1 MRLIIAEKP
10 SVAKD
15 IANVLTNGNFSKKG
29 TFFECGEDRVT
40 WCFGHLLK
48 TVEPEVYNP
57 SYKRWNTAD
66 LPLKLYPLRYEPIA
80 DKKEHTESVIDLIK
94 KADSIVNA
102 GDADDEGQLLVDEL
116 LIYAGN
122 TKPVK
127 RLFITDNTD
136 KGIAKALAEMKEN
149 SAFKGDYLR
158 AYMRASA
165 DLIYGLSMTR
175 AYTNAAQANGYTGVL
190 SVGRVQTPTLGLVVR
205 RWLANQSHV
214 DAFYFNLNGE
224 LDFGNGKFTARL
236 KLPADA
242 PVDEKGRVILKSW
255 MEDKGQTC
263 TGVQAKVISCAVK
276 AKEVQVP
283 VPFNLSRLQQQ
294 MNKDHGFSV
303 AKTLEIT
310 QVLKDTYKAIT
321 YNRSD
326 CTYLTDEHFNQAPA
340 LVALLKDKCPEFR
353 DDPVDLTIKSKSF
366 NTSKVG
372 SHTGIIPTDNPPNM
386 AEMKDDERTVYRA
399 IVRQYLVQF
408 MKPKCFDEA
417 TGTIDVNGNTFEY
430 KAQKETDKGFEAY
443 LKEVRESDETDE
455 VDSPFD
461 IVSKLESGQS
471 GMCESV
477 NVEQKKTS
485 PPQLF
490 TQATLVSAMT
500 RIADYVE
507 DPNIKKLLKEKDKD
521 NDQVHG
527 SIGTEATRAS
537 IIETL
542 ITRRRYIEE
551 VKGKLIPTE
560 TGLAFFNA
568 LPEKASL
575 PDMTALWFEQQTR
588 IANGELE
595 PDQFI
600 EDLMGFIKTEVQNV
614 TVGDIKGDGSS
625 AKDDGK
631 NPRLEE
637 KCPNCG
643 KEIIASPKVYACSG
657 CDFKIWKEIAKKKLT
672 NGQVETLIKKGKTLE
687 IKGFESTKTGKTF
700 SAFLVLKDKATG
712 QVGFEF
718 PPRKK

>member
-15 IANVLTNGNFSKKG
+15 IANVLTNGNYIKKG
-29 TFFECGEDRVT
+29 AFFECGEDKVT

-57 SYKRWNTAD
+57 SYKRWNTDD
-66 LPLKLYPLRYEPIA
+66 LPLKLYPLQYEPIA
-80 DKKEHTESVIDLIK
+80 DKKEHTESVISLIK
-94 KADSIVNA
+94 QASSIVNA

-127 RLFITDNTD
+127 RLYMKDNTD
-136 KGIAKALAEMKEN
+136 KGIAVALSNMKDN
-149 SAFKGDYLR
+149 SEYKGDYLR

-224 LDFGNGKFTARL
+224 FDFGNGKLTARL
-236 KLPADA
+236 KLPEDA
-242 PVDEKGRVILKSW
+242 PVDEKGRVILKGW
-255 MEDKGQTC
+255 MEEKGQAC
-263 TGVQAKVISCAVK
+263 KGVQAKVISCTVK

-294 MNKDHGFSV
+294 MNKDHGISV

-310 QVLKDTYKAIT
+310 QVLREKYKAIT

-326 CTYLTDEHFNQAPA
+326 CTYLSDEQFNEAPA
-340 LVALLKDKCPEFR
+340 IVAVLQEKCSEFT
-353 DDPVDLTIKSKSF
+353 DVKVDLTIKSKSF
-366 NTSKVG
+366 NSSKITA
-372 SHTGIIPTDNPPNM
+372 HTAIIPTDNPPNM
-386 AEMKDDERTVYRA
+386 ADMTEQERTVYRA

-408 MKPKCFDEA
+408 MQPKCFDEA
-417 TGTIDVNGNTFEY
+417 TGTIDVGGNTFEY
-430 KAQKETDKGFEAY
+430 KAQKETDKGFEAF
-443 LKEVRESDETDE
+443 LKEAKEVDESEGE
-455 VDSPFD
+455 DSPFD
-461 IVSKLESGQS
+461 VVSQLVNGQN
-471 GMCESV
+471 GMCEAVS
-477 NVEQKKTS
+477 VEQKKTS

-490 TQATLVSAMT
+490 TQASLVSAMT

-542 ITRRRYIEE
+542 ITRRRYIDE
-551 VKGKLIPTE
+551 VKGKLVPTE

-568 LPEKASL
+568 LPDKASL

-595 PDQFI
+595 SDQFI
-600 EDLMGFIKTEVQNV
+600 EDLMDFIKGEVQNV
-614 TVGDIKGDGSS
+614 TVGDIKGDGTSE
-625 AKDDGK
+625 KDDGK
-631 NPRLEE
+631 NPRLEA
-637 KCPNCG
+637 KCPNCNN
-643 KEIIASPKVYACSG
+643 EIIASPKVFACSG
-657 CDFKIWKEIAKKKLT
+657 CNFKIWKTIAQKNLT
-672 NGQVETLIKKGKTLE
+672 NGQVETLLKKGKTTE
-687 IKGFESTKTGKTF
+687 IKGFKSKADKTF
-700 SAFLVLKDKATG
+700 SAFIVLKDKVTG
-712 QVGFEF
+712 QVEFEF